1 MPRDALAAN
10 NSQPLPR
17 AALLESHRRVWN
29 LACPNGNRHA
39 AQPARQPDLDD
50 QEDLAFLGVAV
61 ESHAAQV
68 RPSVHVALEGL
79 G

>member
-1 MPRDALAAN
+1 MHWPRITAN
-10 NSQPLPR
+10 RSPAPR
-17 AALLESHRRVWN
+17 RWKVIGAWN

-39 AQPARQPDLDD
+39 AQPGRQPDLDGQD
-50 QEDLAFLGVAV
+50 DLAFLGVAV